1 MVDLVELYVTG
12 SLEIPD
18 HETGGMLPT
27 VGAYRLSL
35 SIKSKRRKKSQTSM
49 VPDRFRNRHHSA
61 PLSAAGR
68 PRQHSQ
74 QLFCVARERIFARRA
89 KTNLPMCLKRREA
102 LSLGRFAEQVGSLLH
117 LAAAEV
123 LCKTAPSA
131 SFSGRTEKEGPAR
144 PERVPILLP
153 LFRAIKKAS
162 VTQSF
167 MKLFL
172 CILMKRHSFF
182 EARA

>member
-12 SLEIPD
+12 SLEFPD

-68 PRQHSQ
+68 PRQRPQ
-74 QLFCVARERIFARRA
+74 QLFCGAREGIFTPAVR
-89 KTNLPMCLKRREA
+89 
-102 LSLGRFAEQVGSLLH
+102 GRGKNE
-117 LAAAEV
+117 
-123 LCKTAPSA
+123 PSH
-131 SFSGRTEKEGPAR
+131 
-144 PERVPILLP
+144 V
-153 LFRAIKKAS
+153 
-162 VTQSF
+162 
-167 MKLFL
+167 
-172 CILMKRHSFF
+172 F
-182 EARA
+182 ETM